1 MQAGFPTTLASLL
14 RCPDDGGPLSI
25 STPGGGAPPAFL
37 SEGALSCSTCGQRL
51 PISGGVLRL
60 LHTKQ
65 LNRESATELQVREQS
80 FEIPRPG
87 PLHEMQMQPTLA
99 ALRPFDGSV
108 LLEMGCGTG
117 RYTTL
122 LARACRAVVAVDFS
136 LNRLAA
142 LAQQLAPQA
151 TVALVQADVTS
162 LRVAPQLFQRALSTL
177 TSNLPDREHRLA
189 MFGVAADAL
198 EASGRF
204 VFSTHFHGIRDR
216 LLGVPQAG
224 RYEEQNGD
232 AGVFRYHMI
241 HQEGAREAAPYF
253 SRVRSRPIQ
262 ILLPFARQLRLP
274 LVGLSRFAEYIPLLN
289 QFGNF
294 LLFVA
299 TRPIHPPAEG
309 VASQPNRLVRA
320 LVRWYQHSS

>member
-1 MQAGFPTTLASLL
+1 MQAGFPTALASLL

-25 STPGGGAPPAFL
+25 STPGGASPPAFL
-37 SEGALSCSTCGQRL
+37 PEGALSCSTCGRRL

-60 LHTKQ
+60 LHTEQ
-65 LNRESATELQVREQS
+65 LDRESASELQVREQS
-80 FEIPRPG
+80 FHIPEIRPID
-87 PLHEMQMQPTLA
+87 EMHMQPTLA
-99 ALRPFDGSV
+99 ALRPFDGTV

-117 RYTTL
+117 RYTTV

-151 TVALVQADVTS
+151 PVALVQADVTS

-189 MFGVAADAL
+189 MFRVAADAL

-232 AGVFRYHMI
+232 AGVFRYHMT
-241 HQEGAREAAPYF
+241 HREGAREAAPYF

-262 ILLPFARQLRLP
+262 ILLPFARRLRLP
-274 LVGLSRFAEYIPLLN
+274 LVGLSRLAARVPLLN
-289 QFGNF
+289 QWGIL

-299 TRPIHPPAEG
+299 SRPIHPPVEG
-309 VASQPNRLVRA
+309 QASQPNRLVRA
-320 LVRWYQHSS
+320 LVRWYQQFS